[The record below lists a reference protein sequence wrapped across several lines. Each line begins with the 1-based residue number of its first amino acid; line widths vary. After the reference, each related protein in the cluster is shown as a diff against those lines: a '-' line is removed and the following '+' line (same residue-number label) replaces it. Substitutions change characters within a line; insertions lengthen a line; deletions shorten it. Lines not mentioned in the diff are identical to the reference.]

1 MKQLAIKATAK
12 LLHLVKATVIFC
24 VVLPL
29 SFLMMG
35 LDAFIQALELIHL
48 VYTDTFLR
56 LFI

>member
-35 LDAFIQALELIHL
+35 LDAFIQALELIHFI
-48 VYTDTFLR
+48 YTDTFLR
-56 LFI
+56 LFV

>member
-12 LLHLVKATVIFC
+12 LLHLLKATVFFW

-35 LDAFIQALELIHL
+35 LDAFIQALELIYF

-56 LFI
+56 LFV